1 MTASPPTLADGD
13 MASPLPLYEQSLQGD
28 PAAYARTAF
37 DWLQAHLAFEAG
49 MLVTSRV
56 GEPAFLDAHF
66 TGFPD
71 LPALMASWQR
81 VAHLDLLAPQLVA
94 QPGVARRHDRD
105 DPALAGPAFA
115 PLHEHL
121 RRFGIEYTLCIAL
134 PGAEPKFLTVI
145 ILVRSANGQRAS
157 AAELARLARIAPR
170 VAETYAACRRMA
182 LLRLPAAGLQPLNL
196 ARVNAQGAYVQTTAS
211 YCELM
216 WAGAA
221 PQNVH
226 VEPAALQALTR
237 GQSWP
242 LPGRGLTL
250 HGQRAPDG
258 DGWLL
263 RLSTSR
269 AADELS
275 PREREI
281 ARRFASGASNTDIA
295 RALAISPATV
305 RNHLSH
311 VYAKLAVSHRA
322 GLIEALRDTP

>member
-1 MTASPPTLADGD
+1 
-13 MASPLPLYEQSLQGD
+13 MASPLPLYELSLAGD
-28 PAAYARTAF
+28 PAAYAQAAF
-37 DWLQAHLAFEAG
+37 EWLRAHIAFEAG

-71 LPALMASWQR
+71 LPGLMASWQR

-94 QPGVARRHDRD
+94 EPGVARRHDRD
-105 DPALAGPAFA
+105 DPVLDGHDFA

-121 RRFGIEYTLCIAL
+121 QRFQIEYTLCIAL
-134 PGAEPKFLTVI
+134 AGAEPQFLTVI
-145 ILVRSANGQRAS
+145 ILVRSAAGLRAT
-157 AAELARLARIAPR
+157 AAELARLTQIAPR
-170 VAETYAACRRMA
+170 VAQTYAACRRMA
-182 LLRLPAAGLQPLNL
+182 LLRLPATGLQQLSL
-196 ARVNAQGAYVQTTAS
+196 ARVNAEGAYVQTTAS
-211 YCELM
+211 FCELM

-226 VEPAALQALTR
+226 VEPAALQALQR
-237 GQSWP
+237 GEAWP

-250 HGQRAPDG
+250 HAQPDPDG
-258 DGWLL
+258 TGWLL
-263 RLSTSR
+263 RLAPSA

-281 ARRFASGASNTDIA
+281 AQRFAGGESNTAIA
-295 RALAISPATV
+295 RALGIAPATV

-311 VYAKLAVSHRA
+311 IYDKLQVNHRA
-322 GLIEALRDTP
+322 GLIAALR

>member
-1 MTASPPTLADGD
+1 MARLPAPAVAET
-13 MASPLPLYEQSLQGD
+13 ASPLPLYQQSLAGD
-28 PAAYARTAF
+28 PVAYARGAF
-37 DWLQAHLAFEAG
+37 AWLRAHLAFDAG

-66 TGFPD
+66 TGFAD

-81 VAHLDLLAPQLVA
+81 VAHLDLLAPRLVA
-94 QPGVARRHDRD
+94 EPGVARRHDKD
-105 DPALAGPAFA
+105 DPLLAGPAFA

-121 RRFGIEYTLCIAL
+121 QRFGIQHTLCIAL
-134 PGAEPKFLTVI
+134 AGAEPQFLTVI
-145 ILVRSANGQRAS
+145 ILVRSTPGQRGTD
-157 AAELARLARIAPR
+157 AELARLAQIAPT

-182 LLRLPAAGLQPLNL
+182 LLRLPAVGLAQLSM
-196 ARVNAQGAYVQTTAS
+196 ARINRDGAYVQTTPS
-211 YCELM
+211 FCELM

-221 PQNVH
+221 RQNVH
-226 VEPAALQALTR
+226 LEPEALRALTR
-237 GQSWP
+237 GEAWP

-250 HGQRAPDG
+250 HAQRDPDG

-263 RLSTSR
+263 RLVPSR
-269 AADELS
+269 PADQLS

-281 ARRFASGASNTDIA
+281 AQRFASCESNTAIA

-311 VYAKLAVSHRA
+311 VYAKLQVSHRA
-322 GLIEALRDTP
+322 GLIDALR